1 MNNEKY
7 RSMTK
12 CSLATA
18 TRDLKDLI
26 NKDVLYLEGSGK
38 GNIRYLINFV
48 EDSVFK
54 NANASSQKGKSH
66 DLSFVILTE

>member
-54 NANASSQKGKSH
+54 KANASTQKGKIH
-66 DLSFVILTE
+66 DLSFVLLTE